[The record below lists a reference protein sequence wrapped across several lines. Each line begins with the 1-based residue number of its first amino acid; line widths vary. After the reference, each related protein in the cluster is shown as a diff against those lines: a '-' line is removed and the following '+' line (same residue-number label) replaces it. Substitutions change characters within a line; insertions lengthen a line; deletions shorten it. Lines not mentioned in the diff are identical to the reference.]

1 MFYNFTAQQ
10 TLMEAYIPYVSC
22 PCSEPVSCTFQVTP
36 WMDNGILPDYLVKV
50 PSVDRLKL
58 LSEVA
63 SGKYRIDGKL
73 TETDPH
79 PGLEYLHENG
89 IIHGDLRGVSGMG
102 IFISHPS

>member
-1 MFYNFTAQQ
+1 
-10 TLMEAYIPYVSC
+10 
-22 PCSEPVSCTFQVTP
+22 
-36 WMDNGILPDYLVKV
+36 MDNGILPDYLVKA

-63 SGKYRIDGKL
+63 SGRYKIAREL

-79 PGLEYLHENG
+79 PGLEYLHGNG

-102 IFISHPS
+102 IFISHAS